1 MFHQFNPNKI
11 NTYLIQRCTSKKL
24 DTDRKKATVSEALS
38 LDYMGSSEF
47 EWGAIP
53 HSFICWSLAITNTE
67 LVEFDV
73 VVNVSDRFRSDRNR
87 VGNVRV
93 YGICPKSEENNITEY
108 ITKLV
113 NEEARLKERVGFTSA
128 DHDFWFSLETPLC
141 FSVKQHLVKDW
152 VHNVVQSV
160 NTMRE
165 TWDKDNFESTLNKC
179 RRCFGLKEVDIK
191 KNEDTEEETNH
202 THPAVLAPAQA
213 AKEATKLPDPAVLAL
228 AQAVEEAT
236 KLRDRMK
243 SNMHKVDSST
253 AYTIKQ
259 ILKDPLPSNI
269 NGLTKYIKRANKI
282 LRGIL

>member
-1 MFHQFNPNKI
+1 MFHQFHPNKI
-11 NTYLIQRCTSKKL
+11 STYLIQRCTSKKL

-73 VVNVSDRFRSDRNR
+73 VVVNVSNRFRSDDRNR
-87 VGNVRV
+87 VGSVHV
-93 YGICPKSEENNITEY
+93 YGVCPKSQESDITEY

-113 NEEARLKERVGFTSA
+113 NEDVRLKERVGFTS
-128 DHDFWFSLETPLC
+128 DSYDFWFSLETPLC

-160 NTMRE
+160 NKMRE

-179 RRCFGLKEVDIK
+179 RYCFGLKEVSIK
-191 KNEDTEEETNH
+191 NKDTEQV
-202 THPAVLAPAQA
+202 HPDVLS
-213 AKEATKLPDPAVLAL
+213 L
-228 AQAVEEAT
+228 AQATEEAT

-253 AYTIKQ
+253 AYTIRQ
-259 ILKDPLPSNI
+259 ILKDPLPTNI
-269 NGLTKYIKRANKI
+269 NGLTKYANRANKI
-282 LRGIL
+282 LSGILQENQQ

>member
-11 NTYLIQRCTSKKL
+11 NTYLIQRCTSNKL
-24 DTDRKKATVSEALS
+24 HTDRKKATVSEALD

-53 HSFICWSLAITNTE
+53 HSLICWSLAITHTE

-73 VVNVSDRFRSDRNR
+73 VVNVLDRFRSDDRSR
-87 VGNVRV
+87 IGSVHV
-93 YGICPKSEENNITEY
+93 YGICPKSQESDITEY
-108 ITKLV
+108 LTKLV
-113 NEEARLKERVGFTSA
+113 NEDVRLKERVGFTNDSY
-128 DHDFWFSLETPLC
+128 DFWFSLETPLC

-165 TWDKDNFESTLNKC
+165 TWDKDNFESALNKC
-179 RRCFGLKEVDIK
+179 RRCFGLKEVSIK

-202 THPAVLAPAQA
+202 VHPAVLS
-213 AKEATKLPDPAVLAL
+213 L
-228 AQAVEEAT
+228 AQATEEAT

-259 ILKDPLPSNI
+259 ILKEPLPNNI
-269 NGLTKYIKRANKI
+269 NGLTRYAKRANKI
-282 LRGIL
+282 LSGIL

>member
-11 NTYLIQRCTSKKL
+11 NTYLIQRCTSNKL
-24 DTDRKKATVSEALS
+24 HTDRKKATVSEALD

-53 HSFICWSLAITNTE
+53 HSLICWSLAITNTE

-73 VVNVSDRFRSDRNR
+73 VVNVSDRFRSDRNK

-113 NEEARLKERVGFTSA
+113 NEEARLKERVGFTDDSY
-128 DHDFWFSLETPLC
+128 DFWFSLETPLC

-152 VHNVVQSV
+152 IHNVVQSV
-160 NTMRE
+160 NKMRE
-165 TWDKDNFESTLNKC
+165 TCDKDNFESALNKC
-179 RRCFGLKEVDIK
+179 RRCFGLKEVGIK
-191 KNEDTEEETNH
+191 KNEETNH
-202 THPAVLAPAQA
+202 VHPDVLSLAQA
-213 AKEATKLPDPAVLAL
+213 A
-228 AQAVEEAT
+228 EEAT

-259 ILKDPLPSNI
+259 ILKEPLPSNI

-282 LRGIL
+282 LSGILQENQQ